1 MTFNPNL
8 PNAGDDPSVSQGQL
22 LTNFTQLGLIFGSQ
36 ATADHYALEDA
47 TAALRGLHEHVTFPV
62 VITDPDLVSPAGS
75 VYTKTVGGLSELY
88 YQNNGAA
95 SEKQITGA
103 TTAAAQGST
112 VLCGGIILKWGIF
125 TSSTAGT
132 VNAFVTAFPNNCWVV
147 VPNYGNLDEYVRSD
161 TLTVNGFTAISHA
174 FPGTGYYVAI
184 GN

>member
-1 MTFNPNL
+1 MTFNPSI
-8 PNAGDDPSVSQGQL
+8 PAGADDPSVSQGQL

-62 VITDPDLVSPAGS
+62 VITDPDLADPAGS

-103 TTAAAQGST
+103 TTAAATGST
-112 VLCGGIILKWGIF
+112 VICGGIIIKWGPL
-125 TSSTAGT
+125 TSSGIGF
-132 VNAFVTAFPNNCWVV
+132 VNTFVSPFPNFCWSVTA
-147 VPNYGNLDEYVRSD
+147 SHS
-161 TLTVNGFTAISHA
+161 TLNAAVQVSGLGVADFTATA
-174 FPGTGYYVAI
+174 PFPGSGFYIAI